1 MSNTTVPKSIIDNL
15 SVKSRLTHEK
25 SNYTS
30 GITVTDDAHIHNEY
44 ELYINVSG
52 DVSFLVE
59 NTLYPIESG
68 DIILTMPNEMHHCV
82 YNSDGMHEH
91 CCMWITPGGS
101 LSGILKFL
109 SKREKGKG
117 NLIKMNPEDKKK
129 AQSLFI
135 TLCKKFSE
143 NSMDSVAS
151 LADLFTL
158 FALIDSY
165 TPQNPSTAILPDTFK
180 AILGYIEDNI
190 SSKCIGKDIAS
201 EFYISRSTLYRMFK
215 ENLNMTPAKYI
226 ESKRL
231 SLAKTL
237 LEEKKPIGE
246 VCTLCGFND
255 YSHFIATF
263 KKRFG
268 ITPYKYVKN
277 YFTVH
282 CSAY

>member
-1 MSNTTVPKSIIDNL
+1 MSNTTLMKNIMDNL
-15 SVKSRLTHEK
+15 SVKSRLTHEE
-25 SNYTS
+25 SHYTS
-30 GITVTDDAHIHNEY
+30 GITITDDAHIHSEY
-44 ELYINVSG
+44 ELYINISG

-82 YNSDGMHEH
+82 YNSDGMHKH
-91 CCMWITPGGS
+91 CCMWLSPGGS
-101 LSGILKFL
+101 LSGMLKFL

-117 NLIKMNPEDKKK
+117 NLIKMNPGDKKK
-129 AQSLFI
+129 AQSLFV

-158 FALIDSY
+158 FALIDSH
-165 TPQNPSTAILPDTFK
+165 TPQTPSVTVLPDSFEAILD
-180 AILGYIEDNI
+180 YIEKNL
-190 SSKCIGKDIAS
+190 SSKCTGKDIAS
-201 EFYISRSTLYRMFK
+201 KFYISRSTLYRMFK

-231 SLAKTL
+231 ALAKTL
-237 LEEKKPIGE
+237 LEEKKAITE
-246 VCTLCGFND
+246 VCALCGFND

-268 ITPYKYVKN
+268 ITPYKYVKTLA
-277 YFTVH
+277 F
-282 CSAY
+282 S